1 LNANAFN
8 TIKTHFGARPE
19 ESERLLRYMNDLK
32 DILLCKLLTTPEEEK
47 ERMAYIQEVSKRER
61 NNAAIIEKMEEELDA
76 AVADKEEE
84 VILSVET

>member
-1 LNANAFN
+1 
-8 TIKTHFGARPE
+8 
-19 ESERLLRYMNDLK
+19 MNDLK

-76 AVADKEEE
+76 W
-84 VILSVET
+84 L

>member
-1 LNANAFN
+1 
-8 TIKTHFGARPE
+8 
-19 ESERLLRYMNDLK
+19 
-32 DILLCKLLTTPEEEK
+32 
-47 ERMAYIQEVSKRER
+47 MAYIQEVSKRER